1 MPDVEACRLTDGT
14 GKKVGVWGRDTE
26 EVESPFPPE
35 TLAFGSL
42 DPVLIPKGFDPELSI
57 PVLMEG
63 DGARMVE
70 ALGRNKVVDEL
81 DNLRLPFAFFSL
93 SFCGEGESSII
104 KTQPAASSL
113 PLDFL
118 SGSLSL
124 LRRDS
129 TLFLWDSQLVLAV
142 ETLEVTEDEELIGVA
157 VPMLE
162 MTLWRPVRLAI
173 RRRGTRV
180 WIFCS
185 RLRTLAR
192 ISDTICTPLFLVR
205 DPEDDV
211 VKIVAVREAGGRI
224 KLRADT
230 GEGIVG

>member
-1 MPDVEACRLTDGT
+1 MPDVEACKLPDGT

-26 EVESPFPPE
+26 EVEKPFPTE
-35 TLAFGSL
+35 VLAFGSL
-42 DPVLIPKGFDPELSI
+42 DPVLIPKGVDPELSI
-57 PVLMEG
+57 PVLRDG

-70 ALGRNKVVDEL
+70 ALRNKVIDEL
-81 DNLRLPFAFFSL
+81 DNLRLSFPFFSL

-104 KTQPAASSL
+104 NTQPAASSL

-129 TLFLWDSQLVLAV
+129 TLFLWDSQLVFAV
-142 ETLEVTEDEELIGVA
+142 ETLDVTEDEELIGVA

-162 MTLWRPVRLAI
+162 VTLWRPVRLAI

-192 ISDTICTPLFLVR
+192 ISDTICTPLFLAR
-205 DPEDDV
+205 EPEDDV
-211 VKIVAVREAGGRI
+211 VKVVAVREAGGRI
-224 KLRADT
+224 KLRADA